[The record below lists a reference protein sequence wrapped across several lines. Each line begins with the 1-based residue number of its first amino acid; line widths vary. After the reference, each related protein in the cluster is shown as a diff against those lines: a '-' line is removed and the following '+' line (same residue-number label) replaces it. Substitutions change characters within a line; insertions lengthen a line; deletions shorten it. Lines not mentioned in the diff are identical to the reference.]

1 MWFHSQCLR
10 WVFRFASNSST
21 SCNGSHWIT
30 RSPVLDHIISC
41 IGSHDLLYWIT
52 RSPVL
57 NHMISCIGSHD
68 LLVLDHMISCIGS
81 HDLLY
86 WVTWSPVLDHMTC
99 LCLKKVEAM
108 RGGSETLTFILSTY
122 FCIVFH
128 ISPIPSPVMEDTI
141 TTCSRCASSLGRM
154 LLVTDNAYS
163 YWLPYVTQLA
173 VVFLVKVSGPYFF
186 NKAVGYTWNIWF
198 GYETISALTLQTVE
212 RVLKVSRGCSLRQ

>member
-1 MWFHSQCLR
+1 
-10 WVFRFASNSST
+10 
-21 SCNGSHWIT
+21 
-30 RSPVLDHIISC
+30 
-41 IGSHDLLYWIT
+41 
-52 RSPVL
+52 
-57 NHMISCIGSHD
+57 MISCIGSHN
-68 LLVLDHMISCIGS
+68 LLYWITWSPVLDHMISCIEAHDLLYWITWSPVLGHMISCIRS

-108 RGGSETLTFILSTY
+108 RGGSETFTFILSTY

-128 ISPIPSPVMEDTI
+128 ISSIPSPVMEDTI
-141 TTCSRCASSLGRM
+141 TTCSRGASSLGRM

-173 VVFLVKVSGPYFF
+173 VVFLVKVSGPHFV

-212 RVLKVSRGCSLRQ
+212 RVLKVSLGCSLRQ